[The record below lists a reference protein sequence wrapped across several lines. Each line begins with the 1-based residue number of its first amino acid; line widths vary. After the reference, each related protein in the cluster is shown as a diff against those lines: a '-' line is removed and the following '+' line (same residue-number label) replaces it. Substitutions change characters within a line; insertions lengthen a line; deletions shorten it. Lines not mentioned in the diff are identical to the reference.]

1 MIPTSTKQSKP
12 KLCRALRALAN
23 DNYKNIRNGTDNPVP
38 VSQATGRTKRKRRG
52 ASSQPGDETVIR
64 ILGSD
69 SNTAKISTDTP
80 EKVKVVVETVE
91 DKEIDIPILKKDKT
105 NVILPWGDLV
115 DFQTETLLSCL
126 SRATDYFWF

>member
-23 DNYKNIRNGTDNPVP
+23 EHFLNRRNGTDDAVPVP
-38 VSQATGRTKRKRRG
+38 VSQDTGRPKRKRRR

-69 SNTAKISTDTP
+69 SDTAKISTATP

-91 DKEIDIPILKKDKT
+91 DKEIDIPI
-105 NVILPWGDLV
+105 
-115 DFQTETLLSCL
+115 
-126 SRATDYFWF
+126 

>member
-23 DNYKNIRNGTDNPVP
+23 DNYKNIRNGTDIPVP
-38 VSQATGRTKRKRRG
+38 VSQDTGRTKRKCRG

-64 ILGSD
+64 ILGRE

-80 EKVKVVVETVE
+80 EKVKEIEIVVETVDK
-91 DKEIDIPILKKDKT
+91 DKEIEIPILNKEKT
-105 NVILPWGDLV
+105 NVILPWGDLIG
-115 DFQTETLLSCL
+115 FQTEHFFLSCL
-126 SRATDYFWF
+126 S